1 MSERAAIGVLISMNP
16 PTRDMGEEAASA
28 GFDTSNE
35 LGPRK
40 YPRIQLF
47 TLEGLLNG
55 KKVDCP
61 PFVAGQGNVTFRRA
75 PVAGMEDRS
84 KTKASSIH
92 ELEDEW

>member
-1 MSERAAIGVLISMNP
+1 MSERAAIVVARLGPAASG
-16 PTRDMGEEAASA
+16 DMGEEAASA